1 MLMKRWSHLL
11 LSLSFACAVSTALH
25 AESTD
30 TDQATVL
37 AELLNTFLAGASRGD
52 RSVHE
57 RFWDDGLVYTS
68 SAGSRTTKAQ
78 ILGTMDDT
86 PSDTPPEVVY
96 TADDVDIRLYGDM
109 AVVAFTLVATP
120 QGDATTE
127 PSYYL
132 NTGTFRLTD
141 SHWRAVAWQATRVPE

>member
-68 SAGSRTTKAQ
+68 SAGSRTAKAQ

-86 PSDTPPEVVY
+86 
-96 TADDVDIRLYGDM
+96 
-109 AVVAFTLVATP
+109 